1 MSEIINLVE
10 SNPDSHV
17 YAEAVNILSRK
28 LETDYSFIFQVWDH
42 EMPQDT
48 KYEKI
53 LISTSDEA
61 HQIPSQANDPSF
73 VHIFK
78 QYVPMEDANDPSA
91 TISKRFMEIQT
102 INKVTPL
109 PLCHLEGVKDLGIPI
124 LEREYDWSWMGQ
136 YDPYRRVDFKIAVDD
151 LCRDT
156 NLTNKVLWYEG
167 WNNGTSIESYSSI
180 VNNTKVML
188 VPRGSGSLES
198 FRFFEAMMCGCLVV
212 AVAQPE
218 TDFYNVAPCVKVS
231 SWSNLSELIT
241 NILRE
246 TELVQFLSYQAKNWY
261 NYYCSPQGL
270 ADYMYRSVKRSNPNV
285 V

>member
-17 YAEAVNILSRK
+17 YVEAVNILSRK

-91 TISKRFMEIQT
+91 TISKRFM
-102 INKVTPL
+102 
-109 PLCHLEGVKDLGIPI
+109 
-124 LEREYDWSWMGQ
+124 
-136 YDPYRRVDFKIAVDD
+136 A
-151 LCRDT
+151 

-188 VPRGSGSLES
+188 VPRGAGSLES

-212 AVAQPE
+212 AVARPE
-218 TDFYNVAPCVKVS
+218 TDFYNVAPYIKTP
-231 SWSNLSELIT
+231 SWNNLSELIT
-241 NILRE
+241 NMTQRE
-246 TELVQFLSYQAKNWY
+246 EEIQFLSYQAKNWY